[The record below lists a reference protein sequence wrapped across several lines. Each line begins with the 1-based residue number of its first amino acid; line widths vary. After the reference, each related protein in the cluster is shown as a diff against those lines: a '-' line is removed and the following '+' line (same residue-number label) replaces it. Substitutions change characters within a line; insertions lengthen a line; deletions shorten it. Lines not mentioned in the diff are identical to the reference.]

1 MKFNNKENECHTTL
15 EGKQVW
21 NSRSVAVVGMIL
33 MRHEGKIY
41 VILGKRG
48 PASPNEVGKYNL
60 PCGYLDWDETCE
72 EAVVREVW
80 EESGF
85 NCYKAMEQYT
95 VLHDQ
100 MHFPWRINS
109 IPDTELQNVSMHYA
123 LYLDSEANMYRDVA
137 RLPELTFEH
146 NAIEGEV
153 DEVRWVDVDELFHYD
168 IAFNHESTIRVF
180 VNSLD
185 PEIR

>member
-1 MKFNNKENECHTTL
+1 MVFNNKENECHTTL

-21 NSRSVAVVGMIL
+21 DSRSVAVVGMIL
-33 MRHEGKIY
+33 MKHEGEIY
-41 VILGKRG
+41 VIIGRRG
-48 PASPNEVGKYNL
+48 PASPNEENKYCL
-60 PCGYLDWDETCE
+60 PCGYLDKGETCE

-85 NCYKAMEQYT
+85 NCYKAVEQYT

-100 MHFPWRINS
+100 MHFPWRIHS

-123 LYLDSEANMYRDVA
+123 LFLDSEANMHRDVA
-137 RLPELTFEH
+137 ILPELTFEN
-146 NAIEGEV
+146 NAVEGEV
-153 DEVRWVDVDELFHYD
+153 DEVKWVKVDDLHLYD
-168 IAFNHESTIRVF
+168 MAFNHESTIRVF